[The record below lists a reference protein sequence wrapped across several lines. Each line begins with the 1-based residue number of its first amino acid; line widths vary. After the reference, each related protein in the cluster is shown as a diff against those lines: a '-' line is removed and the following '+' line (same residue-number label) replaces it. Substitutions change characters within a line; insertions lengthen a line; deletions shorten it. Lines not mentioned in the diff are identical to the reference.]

1 MKRFYLKLQYFGVT
15 TNNLKNIDIE
25 ITHGQ
30 TVMFSGPSGSG
41 KSSIAVDTIHKI
53 SEDELFQLL
62 NAREDVSRYTLR
74 EFSNILPS
82 VCLQQENYNRNP
94 HSTIATYFSLDIY
107 FKQLFAIKNSVSQR
121 HFQFNT
127 STSSCPVCNGS
138 GNTFAPDPM
147 LIIEYS
153 SKLNE
158 IPFRCWKASSIEL
171 YRQLI
176 SLYCEE
182 LGISHSKKFNELSEQ
197 HQHLFLNGKSDH
209 KYRVEF
215 TSNKRKHRKT
225 GYYKGPI
232 FEMIEELEKGSLP
245 KHKQKY
251 LSSVVCSACKGT
263 RFANQSLVFDLYG
276 KNIGELYLMDF
287 ESLHKWIINL
297 KQEWSKKTNESRPF
311 KKILEFLE
319 TLIALN
325 LSYLHLNRAIPTLSG
340 GELQRLRLGK
350 AVNSHFTNFLY
361 VLDEPTSGL
370 HPSEWPAIASSI
382 SDLKKKKNTIIII
395 EHNDYLKKITDK
407 VVYLGPGGGLNGGY
421 VITTDN
427 QKIEFAASNYKFYKS
442 TKNLLITNGNSNNI
456 VNLNI
461 KVPLNTIIGVCGLS
475 GSGKSTFLRN
485 ILPKFADD
493 AQYFNQSPIRGN
505 AYSIV
510 ATASNVFKDFQ
521 KLFVEKTK
529 ANPEHFVFSSKG
541 KGQCETCFGTGILED
556 ESSYI
561 KDTLVCPTCCGKRF
575 SERTLK
581 LRYDGFN
588 FFEFL
593 SLSIDE
599 LISRIPKTYSS
610 LLKTL
615 NLLSF
620 IGLGYLTLF
629 QPTSN
634 LSGGEA
640 QRIKFASSVLKYK
653 TKQLF
658 LLDEPFRGVDK
669 NNILNIIR
677 ILYDLVEHG
686 ATVLIAEHNPFA
698 LSYCSYLLEFGPGSG
713 HSGGKP
719 IFCGSKEEMLKASNS
734 LMVKFLSY

>member
-1 MKRFYLKLQYFGVT
+1 M
-15 TNNLKNIDIE
+15 
-25 ITHGQ
+25 
-30 TVMFSGPSGSG
+30 
-41 KSSIAVDTIHKI
+41 
-53 SEDELFQLL
+53 
-62 NAREDVSRYTLR
+62 
-74 EFSNILPS
+74 
-82 VCLQQENYNRNP
+82 
-94 HSTIATYFSLDIY
+94 
-107 FKQLFAIKNSVSQR
+107 
-121 HFQFNT
+121 
-127 STSSCPVCNGS
+127 
-138 GNTFAPDPM
+138 
-147 LIIEYS
+147 
-153 SKLNE
+153 
-158 IPFRCWKASSIEL
+158 
-171 YRQLI
+171 
-176 SLYCEE
+176 
-182 LGISHSKKFNELSEQ
+182 
-197 HQHLFLNGKSDH
+197 
-209 KYRVEF
+209 
-215 TSNKRKHRKT
+215 
-225 GYYKGPI
+225 
-232 FEMIEELEKGSLP
+232 
-245 KHKQKY
+245 
-251 LSSVVCSACKGT
+251 
-263 RFANQSLVFDLYG
+263 
-276 KNIGELYLMDF
+276 
-287 ESLHKWIINL
+287 
-297 KQEWSKKTNESRPF
+297 
-311 KKILEFLE
+311 
-319 TLIALN
+319 
-325 LSYLHLNRAIPTLSG
+325 
-340 GELQRLRLGK
+340 
-350 AVNSHFTNFLY
+350 
-361 VLDEPTSGL
+361 
-370 HPSEWPAIASSI
+370 
-382 SDLKKKKNTIIII
+382 
-395 EHNDYLKKITDK
+395 
-407 VVYLGPGGGLNGGY
+407 GPGGGLNGGY